1 MSDPGDDTLRQSQ
14 APGMDSARVDSF
26 CPPEPRSAERPGG
39 AYAEQRAGEQPE
51 VQPPVPGGP
60 VVSVPAEVGD
70 AEPEQTGWPAESSH
84 GERVDH
90 GGCTVADAIRSA
102 MARRS

>member
-1 MSDPGDDTLRQSQ
+1 MSGGPAEGE
-14 APGMDSARVDSF
+14 AAAGEAAREAE
-26 CPPEPRSAERPGG
+26 PEPLDAAGG
-39 AYAEQRAGEQPE
+39 GW
-51 VQPPVPGGP
+51 PPVP
-60 VVSVPAEVGD
+60 A
-70 AEPEQTGWPAESSH
+70 Q

>member
-1 MSDPGDDTLRQSQ
+1 MRTERGPGEVRES
-14 APGMDSARVDSF
+14 
-26 CPPEPRSAERPGG
+26 
-39 AYAEQRAGEQPE
+39 QRAGEPPE
-51 VQPPVPGGP
+51 VRPPVSGGP
-60 VVSVPAEVGD
+60 GEEPANTG
-70 AEPEQTGWPAESSH
+70 EPGSAGEAGSRPFDSAGAGWPADPRP